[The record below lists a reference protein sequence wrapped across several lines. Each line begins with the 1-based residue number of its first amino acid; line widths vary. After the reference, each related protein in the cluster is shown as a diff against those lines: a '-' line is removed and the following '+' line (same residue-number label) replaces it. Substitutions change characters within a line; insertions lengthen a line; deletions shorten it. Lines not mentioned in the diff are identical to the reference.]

1 MQCAN
6 DGGPLSARPPNVVLR
21 PPAGLVD
28 AQGHSGAPRE
38 EDGRRRSDLEHEGCE
53 GVVPIPLTCQC
64 ESLVRSTE
72 RRSNL

>member
-1 MQCAN
+1 MQRAGDGDLHTASGRPTWCA
-6 DGGPLSARPPNVVLR
+6 A
-21 PPAGLVD
+21 ACGLVD
-28 AQGHSGAPRE
+28 AQGHSGVPRE